1 MKRQEKIIKWFQSEQ
16 IKDDRELEVGKKRII
31 NEIKGLK
38 KEDLFIQNKKEEVK
52 LSLWQKIR
60 IMIWGN

>member
-1 MKRQEKIIKWFQSEQ
+1 
-16 IKDDRELEVGKKRII
+16 LEVGKKRII

>member
-1 MKRQEKIIKWFQSEQ
+1 MKRQEKIIRWFQSEQ
-16 IKDDRELEVGKKRII
+16 IKDDRELEVSKKRII